1 MSGVDSYLAGNGRT
15 SRLFYA
21 FVRNLVTLIL
31 RTYCR
36 MRVEGRHHI
45 PSTGPYVLAPV
56 HRSYIDTP
64 IASAC
69 TRRRQRF
76 MGKDSLWKNRS
87 VGWILS
93 SLGAFPVTRGSA
105 DRQAV
110 TRGIQVLQS
119 GEPLVL
125 FPEGE
130 RKSGLVVEPLL
141 DGAAYIAC
149 KAGVPIVP
157 VGIGGSERAMGK
169 GMKFLHPAKIVV
181 IIGEPIPPPASVD
194 GRMPRSAVREIT
206 LQLHGRLQEL
216 LDESIR
222 KASAGSASVDRHQ
235 GSNE

>member
-1 MSGVDSYLAGNGRT
+1 MSDVESYLAGDGRG
-15 SRLFYA
+15 SRLFYS
-21 FVRNLVTLIL
+21 FVRNLVTFIL

-36 MRVEGRHHI
+36 MRIEGREKI
-45 PSTGPYVLAPV
+45 PTAGPYVLAPV

-69 TRRRQRF
+69 TRRRLRF
-76 MGKDSLWKNRS
+76 MGKDSLWKNRT

-93 SLGAFPVTRGSA
+93 ALGAFPVTRGSA

-130 RKSGLVVEPLL
+130 RKAGPIVEPLM

-157 VGIGGSERAMGK
+157 VGIGGSEKVMGK
-169 GMKFLHPAKIVV
+169 GAKFIHPHKVVV
-181 IIGEPIPPPASVD
+181 IIGEPIPAPPSVD
-194 GRMPRSAVREIT
+194 GRMPRAAVKEIS
-206 LQLHGRLQEL
+206 LQLHERLQGL
-216 LDESIR
+216 LDEAIR
-222 KASAGSASVDRHQ
+222 KAGS
-235 GSNE
+235 